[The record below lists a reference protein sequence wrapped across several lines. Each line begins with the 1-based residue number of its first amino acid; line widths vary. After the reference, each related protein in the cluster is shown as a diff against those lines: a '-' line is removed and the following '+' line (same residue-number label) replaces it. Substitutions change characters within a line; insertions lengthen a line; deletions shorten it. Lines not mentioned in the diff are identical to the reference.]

1 MGFCLDWIGD
11 LRELAC
17 RFGAVKAQM
26 LVMFGRWDLFRS
38 KPAFSEARTSGV
50 SHGPNRQYPCSKG
63 CCLLILLKE

>member
-26 LVMFGRWDLFRS
+26 LVWDLFRS
-38 KPAFSEARTSGV
+38 KPSFSEARMSGV
-50 SHGPNRQYPCSKG
+50 RHGPNRQYPCSKG

>member
-1 MGFCLDWIGD
+1 
-11 LRELAC
+11 LA
-17 RFGAVKAQM
+17 
-26 LVMFGRWDLFRS
+26 MFGRWDLFRS